1 MNSELMSTP
10 NSYPTR
16 LRRQCLFGTAA
27 ALLVVAALA
36 GLALHSQ
43 SQLDRLLQQAQA
55 RSPIAAEAEA
65 WNREI
70 TAIVSSGYR
79 LIVVSAA
86 AAAMVL
92 CGVALW
98 IVRSVVARLGVMSE
112 AAGRIL
118 AGNHGTRLAC
128 ESNDEIGALASQIN
142 ELGAAL
148 ETSNRRV
155 PEAPT
160 VSQGPSVS
168 GTAAKRG
175 GGPYR
180 VLVAEDGP
188 ENRRFMN
195 LVLRKAAV
203 DVTMADNGRE
213 AVEIVLARVQGGE
226 SPFDLILMDMEMPV
240 MNGYDAT
247 RTLRE
252 RGYQGRIVAVTGHT
266 RDYDRQKCLDV
277 GCDQYVCKPVDQDT
291 LLTLVSAIG
300 GRADA
305 GNARSK

>member
-1 MNSELMSTP
+1 
-10 NSYPTR
+10 
-16 LRRQCLFGTAA
+16 
-27 ALLVVAALA
+27 
-36 GLALHSQ
+36 
-43 SQLDRLLQQAQA
+43 
-55 RSPIAAEAEA
+55 
-65 WNREI
+65 
-70 TAIVSSGYR
+70 
-79 LIVVSAA
+79 
-86 AAAMVL
+86 
-92 CGVALW
+92 
-98 IVRSVVARLGVMSE
+98 
-112 AAGRIL
+112 
-118 AGNHGTRLAC
+118 
-128 ESNDEIGALASQIN
+128 
-142 ELGAAL
+142 
-148 ETSNRRV
+148 
-155 PEAPT
+155 